1 MRFRVILAFLLAIN
15 LGSAQQSHAWEL
27 SIPGDDEL
35 LVRTYFNPAF
45 GPFDIFSLP
54 ANDQKSW
61 DIQNYGVFF
70 LNVYCWQEKYLVV
83 TKYQKWNL
91 EKSVWETIPF
101 PKNPSLSMRFG
112 TTKAV
117 SWGVRVVKDVDG
129 TVVSNPKLFV
139 KKMLPAKNVAYPV
152 TINGE
157 VYKVKFNTAG
167 FSKFLP
173 DIKDAG
179 C

>member
-1 MRFRVILAFLLAIN
+1 MRLRVILAFLLAIN
-15 LGSAQQSHAWEL
+15 LGSVQQTHAWEL
-27 SIPGDDEL
+27 SIPGDDEV
-35 LVRTYFNPAF
+35 LVRTYFNPAY
-45 GPFDIFSLP
+45 GPFDIFTLP

-70 LNVYCWQEKYLVV
+70 LNIYCWQEKYLVV

-101 PKNPSLSMRFG
+101 PKTTSLPMRFG
-112 TTKAV
+112 TAKAV
-117 SWGVRVVKDVDG
+117 SWGVREMPDVDG
-129 TVVSNPKLFV
+129 TVVTNPKLFV
-139 KKMLPAKNVAYPV
+139 KKMLQVKNTSYPV
-152 TINGE
+152 TIDGQ

-173 DIKDAG
+173 DLKDSG

>member
-1 MRFRVILAFLLAIN
+1 MRLRVILAFLLVIN
-15 LGSAQQSHAWEL
+15 LGSMQQTHAWEL

-35 LVRTYFNPAF
+35 LVRTYFNPAY
-45 GPFDIFSLP
+45 GPFDIFTP
-54 ANDQKSW
+54 AANDQKSW

-70 LNVYCWQEKYLVV
+70 LNIYCWQEKLAIV

-101 PKNPSLSMRFG
+101 PKTTSLPMRFG

-117 SWGVRVVKDVDG
+117 SWGVREMPDVDG

-139 KKMLPAKNVAYPV
+139 KKMLPAKNFSYPV
-152 TINGE
+152 TIDGQ

-173 DIKDAG
+173 DLKDAG